1 MMNAEEWAAKGM
13 DKYGLIAQTTNGKA
27 AQVEKVNHAT
37 AVALCADLGEIEK
50 VGASLGSFSISN
62 HMLFALLK
70 EFSSEL
76 VAKVGKLDSDPHL
89 WMPMTLGKESYQ
101 KIMLQKGTSA
111 DEANLHYDRIA
122 TMMETFNSDEQTRI
136 LPGLFG
142 PVDVGQGVC
151 WWDYGQLQL
160 YLKNALL
167 ITEDSND
174 AKLMRLFFGV
184 SEDKKISNSTIEGT
198 DVDKFSCIQNCL
210 IGRKGYVYFNYYF
223 LLLLIFYN

>member
-1 MMNAEEWAAKGM
+1 MMNAEEWTAKGM

-27 AQVEKVNHAT
+27 AQVEKVSHGT
-37 AVALCADLGEIEK
+37 AVTLCADLGEIEK
-50 VGASLGSFSISN
+50 VGASLGSFSISSN
-62 HMLFALLK
+62 MLFALLK

-101 KIMLQKGTSA
+101 QIMAQKGTST
-111 DEANLHYDRIA
+111 DQANLHYDRIA
-122 TMMETFNSDEQTRI
+122 AMMETFNNDEKTTV

-160 YLKNALL
+160 YLKNTLL
-167 ITEDSND
+167 ITENSND
-174 AKLMRLFFGV
+174 SKLMRLFFGI
-184 SEDKKISNSTIEGT
+184 SEDERISNSTIEGVKC
-198 DVDKFSCIQNCL
+198 DNSSCIQNCL
-210 IGRKGYVYFNYYF
+210 IGNKGYV
-223 LLLLIFYN
+223 